1 MKQSHAIL
9 FFSLLIFACKPSNK
23 TTNTNINN
31 MSITLTKETPVEVL
45 ATELISKIETKGFKV
60 VADVNHSEAAA
71 KVGMQLRPTRTLI
84 FGNPLGGTKLMQ
96 QDQFI
101 GLDLPLKILIWE
113 NEDGNSNLS
122 YFDGSTLTC
131 RYGIT
136 EPEMVINKI
145 NIALASFTENT
156 DVTGKTTSNIK
167 NELISKKSSYNIDT
181 TFTRLKDIVSSKGL
195 IIMAEVPHDKAAAS
209 VDLKLQPTRTL
220 IFGNP
225 KIGTLLMQSNQKIG
239 LDLPLKILVH
249 ETDNGEVFV
258 SYYNAT
264 FLANRYQITDKDEV
278 VNKVNGALNG
288 ITDAVISE

>member
-1 MKQSHAIL
+1 ML
-9 FFSLLIFACKPSNK
+9 
-23 TTNTNINN
+23 
-31 MSITLTKETPVEVL
+31 ITLTKETSVQQAL
-45 ATELISKIETKGFKV
+45 AVELISKIEAKGFKV
-60 VADVNHSEAAA
+60 IADVNHSVAAE

-113 NEDGNSNLS
+113 SEDGNSNLS
-122 YFDGSTLTC
+122 YFDGSTLTS

-136 EPEMVINKI
+136 EPKMVINKI
-145 NIALASFTENT
+145 NTALASFTGNT
-156 DVTGKTTSNIK
+156 DVTNKTTSNIK
-167 NELISKKSSYNIDT
+167 NELISKKSSYNSDT

-195 IIMAEVPHDKAAAS
+195 TIMAEVPHDKAAAS
-209 VDLKLQPTRTL
+209 VGLKLQPTRTL

-225 KIGTLLMQSNQKIG
+225 KIGTLLMQSDQKIG

-249 ETDNGEVFV
+249 ETDNGDVFV

-278 VNKVNGALNG
+278 INKINGALNG